1 MTSKCDRK
9 SLFFQVWRYFNP
21 WYGIRCGFVHS
32 VICTQLCLFLLSVLV
47 CSVHALLALALMSAV
62 LVEGQR
68 GENLHN
74 TIWQEQLAVSPQ
86 GSLAHSRAPE
96 LYVWISP
103 FAELGLA
110 LGQMEARRSWSWK
123 VTRSRMTKITYSDVG
138 YNGSG
143 HCSMLSLSSFSNDL
157 ASRSSYSVRFYFWR
171 HPKYV
176 FVFLYNMREEKKK
189 QTFAGMCDELLL
201 PSWLFSNNSMYWHL
215 FLLLWHS
222 K

>member
-1 MTSKCDRK
+1 MWLCALRHLHPA
-9 SLFFQVWRYFNP
+9 LFVPAFRF
-21 WYGIRCGFVHS
+21 
-32 VICTQLCLFLLSVLV
+32 
-47 CSVHALLALALMSAV
+47 ALLCSRFVGNGSHVRRAGGGSA
-62 LVEGQR
+62 G
-68 GENLHN
+68 
-74 TIWQEQLAVSPQ
+74 WKSPQ
-86 GSLAHSRAPE
+86 HNLTGAA
-96 LYVWISP
+96 
-103 FAELGLA
+103 LGLSA
-110 LGQMEARRSWSWK
+110 GVPRTQPRSWTICLNQSICW
-123 VTRSRMTKITYSDVG
+123 TRASTRADGGSEELELESYKEQNDKNNSDVG